1 MILPTASKAS
11 ALPHSGNILVMN
23 HSLLQ
28 NMFVSRF
35 AVNQVALMG
44 QRITIVVQSI
54 GAFMLFVKH
63 VFTQVFAPPFRGR
76 LIVQQM
82 DFIGNQSLNIVV
94 MSAFFVGAVFG
105 LQIGIVFKIFMAEG
119 IMGAAT
125 GKALARE
132 LAPMMTGF
140 LISGRAGSAMT
151 AELATMR
158 VTEQIDA
165 MEAMG
170 VDPVSYLVVP
180 RLIAGLLIVP
190 ILCGIFMFVG
200 VFGAYVMGVVLF
212 NVDQGVFFDKIVS
225 IVRVQDVV
233 DGLQKSVIFSFV
245 ITLLACQFGLR
256 AGGGAK
262 GVGSATTNSVVTTFL
277 ILLGFDFLITY
288 IQIVL

>member
-1 MILPTASKAS
+1 MSNT
-11 ALPHSGNILVMN
+11 
-23 HSLLQ
+23 LL
-28 NMFVSRF
+28 NNSVLSRF
-35 AVNQVALMG
+35 AVTQIAGVG
-44 QRITIVVQSI
+44 QRITMFVRVI
-54 GAFMLFVKH
+54 GGFMIFMRH
-63 VFTQVFAPPFRGR
+63 VFQQTFSPPFRGR
-76 LIVQQM
+76 LILQQM
-82 DFIGNQSLNIVV
+82 DFIGNQSLNIVM

-140 LISGRAGSAMT
+140 LISGRAGSAIT

-158 VTEQIDA
+158 VSEQIDA

-180 RLIAGLLIVP
+180 RLLAGMVIVP
-190 ILCGIFMFVG
+190 VICGIFMFVG
-200 VFGAYVMGVVLF
+200 VFGAFVMGVFLF
-212 NVDQGVFFDKIVS
+212 DVDQGVFFDKIVS
-225 IVRVQDVV
+225 IVRVKDVI
-233 DGLQKSVIFSFV
+233 DGLTKAFIFSFV
-245 ITLLACQFGLR
+245 IILIACQFGLK

-277 ILLGFDFLITY
+277 VLLAVDFFMTY
-288 IQIVL
+288 LQIAF